1 LAKEGDYDGVAIS
14 TGAIKN
20 RLRSEQRGA
29 WGEDEAK
36 GHYGFYDAIMQ
47 KAFKKIAKQGNLDYT
62 VTSINDG
69 ITNWGNIPILL
80 LTKDD
85 KVMKGLPVFKEGG
98 LVRENFV
105 DVIPLL

>member
-1 LAKEGDYDGVAIS
+1 
-14 TGAIKN
+14 
-20 RLRSEQRGA
+20 
-29 WGEDEAK
+29 
-36 GHYGFYDAIMQ
+36 MQ

-62 VTSINDG
+62 ATSINDG